1 MIDPLISHS
10 VLDYQHTPVIFPE
23 VIYYHCNLFRQ
34 LIEQEQII
42 AQLREENQNLQ
53 FENQTLKTTLSTV
66 EISIEKLEVELSLLK
81 EERDALI
88 TQSSSLKSQNE
99 QLKKENKKLTS
110 QIHLDSHNSSKPPSS
125 DLPWESSNNS
135 NQPIDEDQLE
145 YIKGYYRKKRLQG
158 GRLGH
163 PPANMETFENPN
175 DIFNELPKVCE
186 NCGRD
191 LEGLESSGYEKRQTV
206 EVEIKLKVNEYR
218 AHKIECACG
227 HENQGSFPENVT
239 QPVQYGISVLSLVVY
254 LYNFQLI
261 PYARISEFCKDVFGF
276 NISPA
281 TIEKANK
288 EIYNRL
294 EEYEKN
300 IYNLLIKMKTIH
312 FDETGLKINKTLHY
326 LHVASTKFLTYYYVH
341 KRRGKEA
348 MNEIGILS
356 RFKGVAVHDAL
367 AAYLTY
373 KNCTHAFCHAHTL
386 RELIWVIENTMQS
399 WAVEMIMFL
408 LTAKEYADDARR
420 TGVKSMGK
428 NTAAYLQQ
436 EYERILEI
444 GCVENPV
451 LMQKKKKKKGR
462 GRPSNPKETNLLK
475 RFIDNKNEMLR
486 FIWDCQVPFDN
497 NQAEND
503 LRMMKLKQKIGAF
516 RTLMGAKRFA
526 RTRGYI
532 STVRKNGKSPY
543 HEIRAAFEGNYYFP
557 HIEID

>member
-1 MIDPLISHS
+1 MLNSLISHIE
-10 VLDYQHTPVIFPE
+10 LDNRQTSAISPE
-23 VIYYHCNLFRQ
+23 VLNYHCNLYRQ
-34 LIEQEQII
+34 LVEQEHII
-42 AQLREENQNLQ
+42 AQLQDEIHNIQSENQA
-53 FENQTLKTTLSTV
+53 LKTTL
-66 EISIEKLEVELSLLK
+66 ISLENCIENYEDELRLLK
-81 EERDALI
+81 AENQELI
-88 TQSSSLKSQNE
+88 SQSSSLKSQNE
-99 QLKKENKKLTS
+99 QLKQENKKLTS
-110 QIHLDSHNSSKPPSS
+110 RIHLDSHNSSKPPST
-125 DLPWESSNNS
+125 DLPWESSNNT
-135 NQPIDEDQLE
+135 NQPIDEGQLE

-158 GRLGH
+158 GQLGH
-163 PPANMETFENPN
+163 PPANMEQFENP
-175 DIFNELPKVCE
+175 DEIIDEYPKVCE
-186 NCGRD
+186 ICGHD
-191 LEGLESSGYEKRQTV
+191 LEDLKSSGYEKRQTV
-206 EVEIKLKVNEYR
+206 ELEIKVKVNEHR
-218 AHKIECACG
+218 AHKIQCTCG

-239 QPVQYGISVLSLVVY
+239 QPVQYGMSVLSLVVY

-281 TIEKANK
+281 TIERANK

-300 IYNLLIKMKTIH
+300 LLNLLIKMKTIH

-326 LHVASTKFLTYYYVH
+326 LHVASTKLLTYYYVH
-341 KRRGKEA
+341 KKRGKEA
-348 MNEIGILS
+348 MNEIGVLS
-356 RFKGVAVHDAL
+356 RFNGIAIHDAL

-373 KNCTHAFCHAHTL
+373 DNCKHAFCHAHTL
-386 RELIWVIENTMQS
+386 RELIWVIENTTQS

-408 LTAKEYADDARR
+408 LTAKEYADDARKA
-420 TGVKSMGK
+420 GAKSIGK

-436 EYERILEI
+436 EYERILAI
-444 GCVENPV
+444 GCVENPE
-451 LMQKKKKKKGR
+451 LMQKKEKKKGR
-462 GRPSNPKETNLLK
+462 GRPPKPKETNLLK
-475 RFIDNKNEMLR
+475 RFIDSKTEMLR
-486 FIWDCQVPFDN
+486 FIWDCHVPFDN

-516 RTLMGAKRFA
+516 RTLMGSKRFA

>member
-1 MIDPLISHS
+1 M
-10 VLDYQHTPVIFPE
+10 
-23 VIYYHCNLFRQ
+23 
-34 LIEQEQII
+34 
-42 AQLREENQNLQ
+42 
-53 FENQTLKTTLSTV
+53 
-66 EISIEKLEVELSLLK
+66 
-81 EERDALI
+81 
-88 TQSSSLKSQNE
+88 
-99 QLKKENKKLTS
+99 
-110 QIHLDSHNSSKPPSS
+110 
-125 DLPWESSNNS
+125 
-135 NQPIDEDQLE
+135 
-145 YIKGYYRKKRLQG
+145 
-158 GRLGH
+158 
-163 PPANMETFENPN
+163 
-175 DIFNELPKVCE
+175 
-186 NCGRD
+186 
-191 LEGLESSGYEKRQTV
+191 
-206 EVEIKLKVNEYR
+206 
-218 AHKIECACG
+218 
-227 HENQGSFPENVT
+227 
-239 QPVQYGISVLSLVVY
+239 
-254 LYNFQLI
+254 
-261 PYARISEFCKDVFGF
+261 
-276 NISPA
+276 
-281 TIEKANK
+281 
-288 EIYNRL
+288 
-294 EEYEKN
+294 
-300 IYNLLIKMKTIH
+300 
-312 FDETGLKINKTLHY
+312 
-326 LHVASTKFLTYYYVH
+326 
-341 KRRGKEA
+341 
-348 MNEIGILS
+348 
-356 RFKGVAVHDAL
+356 
-367 AAYLTY
+367 YLTY